1 MKIFLQKLRKSALP
15 KVLGVMLLASLP
27 ALALNAQVDVGANQ
41 NFSQRLQAGIEL
53 IQSKFGISLSVDA
66 INHFI
71 NVMWDFGNRLAVIPA
86 DDRVAL
92 QQEMLRS
99 YEAAKSRI
107 QMRPLQQGDQGLL
120 VGMIQG
126 ALKTNPAIYPEG
138 LITGFYGPLTTNAV
152 IRFQQQNGLLV
163 TGTVDLN
170 TLERLIAMVAPQ
182 VQNELRFSFQ

>member
-1 MKIFLQKLRKSALP
+1 MKNFFEFLKKSTAAKMLAITL
-15 KVLGVMLLASLP
+15 VLLIP
-27 ALALNAQVDVGANQ
+27 ALAINAQVDINANP

-53 IQSKFGISLSVDA
+53 IQSKFGISLSIDA
-66 INHFI
+66 INRFI
-71 NVMWDFGNRLAVIPA
+71 NVMWDFGNRLAAIPA

-107 QMRPLQQGDQGLL
+107 QMRPLQQGDRGLF
-120 VGMIQG
+120 VGIIQG

-152 IRFQQQNGLLV
+152 IRFQQQNNLLV

-170 TLERLIAMVAPQ
+170 TLEKLIAMVAPQ